1 MPFNIQLHLFSERF
15 HPSTTHSHDFPLSY
29 LQVIT
34 TCISRFQPNAIV
46 LQCGADSIAGDR
58 LGTFNMTLRGHAHCV
73 EFVRSF
79 NIPMLVLG
87 GGGYT
92 IRNVSRAWAYETSVL
107 LNKEIP
113 DTIPMN
119 NYLEWYAPTY
129 KLHLTP
135 IPSLEDKNT
144 ISELDEL

>member
-1 MPFNIQLHLFSERF
+1 
-15 HPSTTHSHDFPLSY
+15 
-29 LQVIT
+29 
-34 TCISRFQPNAIV
+34 
-46 LQCGADSIAGDR
+46 
-58 LGTFNMTLRGHAHCV
+58 MTLRGHAHCV

-107 LNKEIP
+107 LNKEIS